1 MVVTGMLH
9 STVCFQGI
17 KSSVVPH
24 LFNCVF
30 FSNMRKTSIGL
41 VVSASSCGLLQALGQ
56 TKLRVQPAVPKGMER
71 VLRAR
76 SEFLIPSTS
85 LQKGGRGQEKR
96 EQWTHSGELIPCS
109 FPAIPIFPV
118 GWIEAVL
125 SFYCT
130 YSSGSVRSKTVSCW
144 VVFGKKIKPWS
155 IHLALQ
161 NKYMS

>member
-76 SEFLIPSTS
+76 SSCFHQPHC
-85 LQKGGRGQEKR
+85 RR
-96 EQWTHSGELIPCS
+96 EGE
-109 FPAIPIFPV
+109 
-118 GWIEAVL
+118 
-125 SFYCT
+125 
-130 YSSGSVRSKTVSCW
+130 
-144 VVFGKKIKPWS
+144 GKKKGNGEHIVGS
-155 IHLALQ
+155 SYLAHSQ
-161 NKYMS
+161 PSQYFQ